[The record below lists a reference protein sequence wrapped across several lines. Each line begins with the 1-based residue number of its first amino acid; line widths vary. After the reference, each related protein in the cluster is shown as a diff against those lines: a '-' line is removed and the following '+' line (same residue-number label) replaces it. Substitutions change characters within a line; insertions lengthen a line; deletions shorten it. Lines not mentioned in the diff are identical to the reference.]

1 MGAGTLGGVTS
12 VLGLISGVTVDD
24 AAATTTGLVIAPHG
38 SAKNVSLTLASAE
51 IFSGGTATS
60 LTALSATIRV
70 AAGAAHDR
78 HAAWAR
84 RDAGAGRWQ
93 RDQRR
98 DLQRLARWPDA
109 VRPRH
114 RLGRRGAYLT
124 GAQAQISAVS
134 IIARPAREAP

>member
-24 AAATTTGLVIAPHG
+24 AAATATGLVIAPHG

-70 AAGAAHDR
+70 AAGAATT
-78 HAAWAR
+78 
-84 RDAGAGRWQ
+84 GT
-93 RDQRR
+93 
-98 DLQRLARWPDA
+98 
-109 VRPRH
+109 
-114 RLGRRGAYLT
+114 RLGLGGTQVLA
-124 GAQAQISAVS
+124 GGSAISAVIS
-134 IIARPAREAP
+134 SALPAGQTPFAHATASAGAAHI